1 MSELGKVLRSVKRK
15 ADESRMIDFFTLTST
30 RSRRALTTLTVAS
43 AFAGITAAN
52 AAFPSWSSLG
62 DSQSTKPVVVMGSTK
77 KLQPASDTQ
86 TKETTTTDAV
96 AGGDTTPVM
105 MGSTATPTSG
115 EVLNNW
121 GSGSASGD
129 ANGDGVVNAA
139 DLAGALSAGTES
151 GVIMPIV
158 GNGFDAATTEPDPM
172 GLTTAPGFD
181 ARAMARWNFVPHQT
195 MAQPFNMG
203 LVAFHGYGVN
213 RVEFSVNDGPWTAV
227 TAMKP
232 NPESATNEYWI
243 RIDPRQ
249 LPAGE
254 VEVRAVVY
262 PNVGKCRVLGGVIEG
277 TQAAKGEY
285 GMVFIADPTGT
296 AASEKRYVSPTGSDT
311 TGNGSLT
318 NPFGSIMKAAK
329 SIAVAQGGF
338 ADNGVVYLLPGEHCY
353 GNYAYSLLTV
363 VNKGYLTIS
372 PAPGVASSAAPITS
386 CGSGGI
392 NVRRMHFANVTFK
405 PVGPTNLI
413 IPQSTGDNRLWL
425 DRCTILG
432 AGRAITGSWTNGWRY
447 TFYTNCY
454 VTDTR
459 DGYGGGLVRNCMVD
473 VCGSDAFS
481 GSGLVVG
488 SYARKIDNSGTGY
501 HPDFFQLYAG
511 AGVVLEN
518 HILYRTSGIE
528 TSNTQGLFAGSQ
540 IPIRDIAFVEVKVAT
555 NVPGGVMR
563 AFQFMGPTQH
573 MLVQNCTIAGS
584 AMWRPEAGFTASNVV
599 IRDTTFTSSPGP
611 IAGVVYVTDDM

>member
-1 MSELGKVLRSVKRK
+1 MFELGKVLRSVKRK
-15 ADESRMIDFFTLTST
+15 ADEAFMIAFFTLTST

-52 AAFPSWSSLG
+52 AVFPSWSSLG

-77 KLQPASDTQ
+77 KLQPANDTQ
-86 TKETTTTDAV
+86 TTETTTTDAV

-105 MGSTATPTSG
+105 MGSTAAPTSG
-115 EVLNNW
+115 EVVNSW
-121 GSGSASGD
+121 GAGSASGD
-129 ANGDGVVNAA
+129 VNGDGVVDAA
-139 DLAGALSAGTES
+139 DLAAALNAGTES

-203 LVAFHGYGVN
+203 LVAFHSYGVN

-262 PNVGKCRVLGGVIEG
+262 PNVGKCRVLGGLLEG
-277 TQAAKGEY
+277 ATADKGEY
-285 GMVFIADPTGT
+285 GMFFVADPNGT
-296 AASEKRYVSPTGSDT
+296 AQSAKRYVSPEGSDSAGDGT
-311 TGNGSLT
+311 LT
-318 NPFGSIMKAAK
+318 NPFASIMKAAK

-338 ADNGVVYLLPGEHCY
+338 ADNGVVYLLPGEHCF
-353 GNYAYSLLTV
+353 GNYVYSLLTP
-363 VNKGYLTIS
+363 VNKSYLTIT
-372 PAPGVASSAAPITS
+372 PAPGIASSAAPITS
-386 CGSGGI
+386 SGSAGI
-392 NVRRMHFANVTFK
+392 NVRRVHFADVTFK
-405 PVGPTNLI
+405 PVGPTNMVLT
-413 IPQSTGDNRLWL
+413 QSGSDNRVWL

-432 AGRAITGSWTNGWRY
+432 FGRQLAGNWSNGWHY
-447 TFYTNCY
+447 TWQTNCY
-454 VTDTR
+454 VTATR
-459 DGYGGGLVRNCMVD
+459 NGFSGELVRNCMVD
-473 VCGSDAFS
+473 FIASDAYS
-481 GSGLVVG
+481 GAGLVVG
-488 SYARKIDNSGTGY
+488 SYVRRIDRTGTDF
-501 HPDFFQLYAG
+501 HPDVFQLYAAPG
-511 AGVVLEN
+511 TVREN
-518 HILYRTSGIE
+518 HILYRTSAIE
-528 TSNTQGLFAGSQ
+528 VSHTQGLFAGSH
-540 IPIRDIAFVEVKVAT
+540 ISIKDIAFVEVKVAT

-563 AFQFMGPTQH
+563 AFQFGGPTDH
-573 MLVQNCTIAGS
+573 MLVQDCDIAGP
-584 AMWRPEAGFTASNVV
+584 AQWRPDLGFVGSNIVV
-599 IRDTTFTSSPGP
+599 RNSLFTSPLAP
-611 IAGVVYVTDDM
+611 IAGVVHVMDDM